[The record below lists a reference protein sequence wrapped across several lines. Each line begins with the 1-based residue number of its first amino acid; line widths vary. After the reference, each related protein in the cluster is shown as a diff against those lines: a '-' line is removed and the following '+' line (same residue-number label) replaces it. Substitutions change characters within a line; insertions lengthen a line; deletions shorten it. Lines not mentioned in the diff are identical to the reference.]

1 MYPSSTHHISIILSS
16 IILITIIIF
25 LLANV
30 GYIPIRYPD
39 FSVAYHR
46 SHLLS
51 STTGPPDT
59 GVQVMVKLLAAE
71 GKKLKTDGF
80 HWCVSK
86 WVSDVYITNINQ
98 H

>member
-16 IILITIIIF
+16 IILTTIIIF

-39 FSVAYHR
+39 FSVAYYR

-71 GKKLKTDGF
+71 GK
-80 HWCVSK
+80 
-86 WVSDVYITNINQ
+86 N
-98 H
+98 